1 MTKGSNC
8 SPFAYTHPTSSCG
21 AVGYIRSS
29 QSHSLSMLMDMNSL
43 ATYLQLQIVWLYL
56 ACLYQVVSL
65 LLFKKQGDPPDFK
78 TQFTNFG

>member
-21 AVGYIRSS
+21 GVGYVRSP
-29 QSHSLSMLMDMNSL
+29 QSHSLSMLMGMNSL

-56 ACLYQVVSL
+56 VCLNQAVSL
-65 LLFKKQGDPPDFK
+65 LLFKKQCDPTDFK
-78 TQFTNFG
+78 TQFANFG

>member
-8 SPFAYTHPTSSCG
+8 SPFAYTHPTSNCG
-21 AVGYIRSS
+21 AVGDIRSS

-56 ACLYQVVSL
+56 VCLNQAVSL
-65 LLFKKQGDPPDFK
+65 LLFKKQGDPTDFK
-78 TQFTNFG
+78 TQFANFG